1 MPQVHSGTMTNE
13 RRESDLNSP
22 DRPAQPAIGEG
33 AAEEATFS
41 EGIGGVPDV
50 DEEQRATVGDV
61 DGDNVADGEELRR

>member
-1 MPQVHSGTMTNE
+1 MTNE

-22 DRPAQPAIGEG
+22 DRPALPGVGDG
-33 AAEEATFS
+33 AAEEAIFS
-41 EGIGGVPDV
+41 EGVGGVPDL